1 MRNKTA
7 KILKK
12 LATKRVGVESTLY
25 KNVDGSVKYDGKIR
39 EYRDL
44 KMQWKNSNVFE
55 KEVLFND

>member
-7 KILKK
+7 KRLKK
-12 LATKRVGVESTLY
+12 LATKHVGVESTLY
-25 KNVDGSVKYDGKIR
+25 KNPDGSVKYDGKIR

-44 KMQWKNSNVFE
+44 KKQWKNSNIFE